1 MLPGLGHSITLTSED
16 TNGLEGKTSRDQT
29 KWFRSEPKVMHRDAK
44 NSFAK
49 SASSYSP
56 HFFLD
61 SCSLKQTCLHYR
73 ASLVSYSTESR
84 SGGERKSEGKDGRVR
99 KGGKTGDR
107 IRPKDERSVRCGA
120 EQQDRGDGRNNVLN
134 VEKWKIKWWGTVD
147 TINNTCWQM
156 TNDGSWKTSSSGDSS
171 FFFLSSKG
179 ICWFFRESLT
189 YMIVSTTK
197 KLILVLNKR
206 MEFIFLCG
214 RRGGGVCRKVCQ
226 RFSAVLP
233 SGLTITSKSKIF
245 TISFY
250 LVKLRC
256 RFNVT
261 YYKITRYA
269 NRHKMIKRKRK
280 KILLSLK
287 NL

>member
-171 FFFLSSKG
+171 FFFVFKG
-179 ICWFFRESLT
+179 HLLVFQRIVDLHDCVNYKKTYFGSQQEDGIYFSLRE
-189 YMIVSTTK
+189 K
-197 KLILVLNKR
+197 
-206 MEFIFLCG
+206 
-214 RRGGGVCRKVCQ
+214 GGGECVVKYADGSQ
-226 RFSAVLP
+226 LFGLQDSPSLQNQTFSPSRF
-233 SGLTITSKSKIF
+233 I
-245 TISFY
+245 
-250 LVKLRC
+250 
-256 RFNVT
+256 
-261 YYKITRYA
+261 
-269 NRHKMIKRKRK
+269 
-280 KILLSLK
+280 
-287 NL
+287 